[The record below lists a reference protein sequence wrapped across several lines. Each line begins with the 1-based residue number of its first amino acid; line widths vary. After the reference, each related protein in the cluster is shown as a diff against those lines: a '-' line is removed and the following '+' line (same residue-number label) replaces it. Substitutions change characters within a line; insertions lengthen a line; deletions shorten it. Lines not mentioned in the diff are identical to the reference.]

1 VLTALTS
8 DVVTSRDGGQRWLS
22 FTVRS
27 SIAV

>member
-1 VLTALTS
+1 LTS
-8 DVVTSRDGGQRWLS
+8 DVVTSRDGEQRWLS